1 MKHHTSTEA
10 GPSTD
15 DRSPTGVRAR
25 ILLDCDPGID
35 DAMAL
40 ALVLGTPSAEL
51 VGVTTVAGNVP
62 LSRTTANA
70 LRLTEFFGSPE
81 TPVVA
86 GSALPL
92 TRPSV
97 FAEHVHGS
105 DGLGGAPV
113 PEHTRSLTPGF
124 GPDFIIE
131 QLAAAPGEITLIAI
145 GPMTNVALAVRKEP
159 RIVEW
164 AREFVIMGG
173 SYTRGNI
180 TPAAEF
186 NFFADPEAA
195 AVVFGAGWSP
205 VLIGLDL
212 TLQARIDRDVLDRW
226 RAYGPLSDNLLIP
239 SIANYFDNGL
249 GEQHLG
255 PAVHDACAVAY
266 CLRPDLFRTRRARTN
281 IETAG
286 AYTSGMSVVDF
297 GVAAKDDPDA
307 TTGRTANSL
316 VATEL
321 DTDAFWDV
329 MSDAFAQVTATMT
342 EHRL

>member
-1 MKHHTSTEA
+1 MNRDPRPDSDSSAH
-10 GPSTD
+10 
-15 DRSPTGVRAR
+15 SPTGVRAR
-25 ILLDCDPGID
+25 IVLDCDPGID

-81 TPVVA
+81 IPVIA
-86 GSALPL
+86 GSSLPL

-97 FAEHVHGS
+97 FAEHVHGA

-113 PEHTRSLTPGF
+113 PDSTRALTPGF
-124 GPDFIIE
+124 GPDFIVD

-145 GPMTNVALAVRKEP
+145 GPMTNIALALRKEP

-164 AREFVIMGG
+164 AREFVVMGG

-212 TLQARIDRDVLDRW
+212 TLQARVDRDVLDRW
-226 RAYGPLSDNLLIP
+226 RGYGPLSNNLLVP
-239 SIANYFDNGL
+239 SIGNYFDTGI

-266 CLRPDLFRTRRARTN
+266 CLHPELFTTRAAQTR
-281 IETAG
+281 IETSG
-286 AYTSGMSVVDF
+286 TFTSGMSVVDF
-297 GVAAKDDPDA
+297 GVPKSDA
-307 TTGRTANSL
+307 PEDATGRTPNSL
-316 VATEL
+316 IATEL
-321 DTDAFWDV
+321 DTDGFWDV
-329 MSDAFAQVTATMT
+329 MSNAFAQVSATMA
-342 EHRL
+342 ERRL